1 MWKYFLPFMLCRAD
15 EVHQRLFGVMRFVQ
29 CWHWLKERGFFC
41 GFFFCVCFPHTS
53 PVIYSVCATPAL
65 LVLYHER
72 TEMTLVKCKD
82 TVRLSDPNFFFFF
95 AYDHLSFLGLFSHPC
110 LLPSINL
117 LICYHSVCEYL
128 WHGAAIGRE
137 GIGVGLISSDSW
149 SSLHGHWVTIF
160 LICLSIHEASPCVPI
175 TS

>member
-29 CWHWLKERGFFC
+29 CWHWLKERVFFLW
-41 GFFFCVCFPHTS
+41 FLFLFVFHIPLLWSTLCVRHQHCLCYTMKELRWHWS
-53 PVIYSVCATPAL
+53 NVRIL
-65 LVLYHER
+65 LDSLI
-72 TEMTLVKCKD
+72 
-82 TVRLSDPNFFFFF
+82 PIFFFFF